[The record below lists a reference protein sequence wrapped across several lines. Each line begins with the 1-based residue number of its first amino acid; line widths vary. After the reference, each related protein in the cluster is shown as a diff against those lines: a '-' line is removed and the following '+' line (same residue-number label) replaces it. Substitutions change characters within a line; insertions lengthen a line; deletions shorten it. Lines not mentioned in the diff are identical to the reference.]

1 MAKIP
6 EYFSQAEAETSR
18 LPRAPAGLA
27 DTGQGLEAQAL
38 ADIGGALGKV
48 GQALADIEIEKQR
61 ARDNVTLAEMKGV
74 LDDFEFESRPDP
86 AQFKNIEDFKKAED
100 KYGKDWQRESQRISK
115 GSNRRVAD
123 QFKIYTELHWDTA
136 RKDYHNKSWPL
147 EQNYAL
153 AQFDRLWSEK
163 LQKFVSKPVKL
174 KGELKALIEQFGTY
188 LKPTQKQA
196 LEAGIDEQIATAQKQ
211 DMLNKLHVAAK
222 IMPFERAISYL
233 NDIEGLTSAERND
246 LIARRKRQNEIETA
260 TTNRQVRWDT
270 LLKISKDPAS
280 VTDEF
285 LEGLIKP
292 DSLTWD
298 DAEELRSIRDKDNH
312 PLKRAD
318 SVRAF
323 TFLEELKDIRI
334 ATLKAAMKDDPTI
347 TSDTLR
353 EELLQQFQMKND
365 LEQWILEKDR
375 TTEEIEK
382 KVGAMTTPVA
392 SDIALNWF
400 ERMFWIG
407 RPQFFG
413 LVGTEAERLARKQKK
428 AQVGGIPPL
437 KGFEEDLSKLTDEE
451 LEAIIRGK

>member
-61 ARDNVTLAEMKGV
+61 ARDNVTLAEMKGT

-86 AQFKNIEDFKKAED
+86 TQFKNIEDFKKAED

-153 AQFDRLWSEK
+153 AQFNRLWSEK
-163 LQKFVSKPVKL
+163 LQKFVNKPVKL

-196 LEAGIDEQIATAQKQ
+196 FEASIDEQIATAQKQ

-222 IMPFERAISYL
+222 IMPFEKAVSYL
-233 NDIEGLTSAERND
+233 SDIEGLTSAERND
-246 LIARRKRQNEIETA
+246 LITRRKRQNEIETA
-260 TTNRQVRWDT
+260 TTNRQVRWDVLREVT
-270 LLKISKDPAS
+270 KDPQS
-280 VTDEF
+280 VTDDY
-285 LEGLIKP
+285 LESLVKP
-292 DSLTWD
+292 NSLTWD
-298 DAEELRSIRDKDNH
+298 DAEELKKIRDTDSEPLKTPRAQLYFNSLDALFDERETDADERLKYDVANEKLMQFFKDN
-312 PLKRAD
+312 PKATAKQAAEFYD
-318 SVRAF
+318 
-323 TFLEELKDIRI
+323 ELI
-334 ATLKAAMKDDPTI
+334 
-347 TSDTLR
+347 
-353 EELLQQFQMKND
+353 N
-365 LEQWILEKDR
+365 
-375 TTEEIEK
+375 
-382 KVGAMTTPVA
+382 PVV
-392 SDIALNWF
+392 LNWF
-400 ERMFWIG
+400 ERLMWIK
-407 RPQFFG
+407 RPQLFG
-413 LVGTEAERLARKQKK
+413 LVGTQAERLARKKARAEAEKESPYPEYPDAFKEDGMWKVIRDGKK
-428 AQVGGIPPL
+428 YRI
-437 KGFEEDLSKLTDEE
+437 E
-451 LEAIIRGK
+451 